1 MGRASVS
8 NHFPLRKGAIM
19 NRKFSMLK
27 SMAVTFALVAGV
39 SGIARADDN
48 SMTRFGGDGYAFFHE
63 NKPIVDKA
71 PSTFRQTNPHGLS
84 ERQLEALSDESQVYQ
99 LQQPVFDKAPSTFHA
114 TNPHGLTF
122 GDYEA
127 LSSES
132 AFWQRQ
138 AQPAT
143 KAFAAT
149 DKPVVAKSAVT
160 TASTTSSSN

>member
-1 MGRASVS
+1 MGRALASI
-8 NHFPLRKGAIM
+8 HFPLRKGAIM
-19 NRKFSMLK
+19 NRKFAMLK
-27 SMAVTFALVAGV
+27 SMAVIAALVAGV
-39 SGIARADDN
+39 SGVARADDN
-48 SMTRFGGDGYAFFHE
+48 DMTRFGGEGYAFFHE

-84 ERQLEALSDESQVYQ
+84 EKQLEALSDESQVYQ
-99 LQQPVFDKAPSTFHA
+99 LQQPVIDKTASTFRQ
-114 TNPHGLTF
+114 TNPHGLSF

-143 KAFAAT
+143 KAFAST
-149 DKPVVAKSAVT
+149 DKPVVAKSAV
-160 TASTTSSSN
+160 AEPSTVSSTN

>member
-1 MGRASVS
+1 
-8 NHFPLRKGAIM
+8 M

-27 SMAVTFALVAGV
+27 SVAVIAALVAGV

-48 SMTRFGGDGYAFFHE
+48 DMTRFGGDGYAYFHE
-63 NKPIVDKA
+63 NRPAGDKA
-71 PSTFRQTNPHGLS
+71 PSAWRQADPHGLS
-84 ERQLEALSDESQVYQ
+84 DRQLEALSDESQVYQ
-99 LQQPVFDKAPSTFHA
+99 LQKPVIDRTASTFRQ

-143 KAFAAT
+143 TKAFAST
-149 DKPVVAKSAVT
+149 DKTIVAKSAVT
-160 TASTTSSSN
+160 TSSTAGSSN

>member
-8 NHFPLRKGAIM
+8 IHFPLGKGAIM

-27 SMAVTFALVAGV
+27 SMVVTVALVAGV

-48 SMTRFGGDGYAFFHE
+48 DMTRFGGDGYSFFHE

-71 PSTFRQTNPHGLS
+71 PSTWRQDNPHGLS
-84 ERQLEALSDESQVYQ
+84 FRQEQALSDESQVYQ
-99 LQQPVFDKAPSTFHA
+99 LQQPVIDRTPSTFRQ

-122 GDYEA
+122 GDYQA

-138 AQPAT
+138 AQPAPR
-143 KAFAAT
+143 AFAST
-149 DKPVVAKSAVT
+149 DKPVVAKSAVAAPS
-160 TASTTSSSN
+160 TASSTN